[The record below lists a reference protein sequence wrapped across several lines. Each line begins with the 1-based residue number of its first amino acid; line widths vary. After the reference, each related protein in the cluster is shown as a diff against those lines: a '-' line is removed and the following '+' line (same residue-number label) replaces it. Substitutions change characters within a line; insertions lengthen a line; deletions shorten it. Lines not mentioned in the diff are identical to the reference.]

1 MQSFSNMQYC
11 TVLLLLCS
19 FFAFLHDASA
29 AQQASGQQHA
39 ELNRAGVCY
48 GTFADNLPSPQEAV
62 SLIQNLQANRIRLYG
77 PDFNVLQALKNTS
90 IEVVL
95 GVPNYQLQSIAS
107 GQDKANQ
114 WIQNN
119 VQNFPDINFRY
130 IVVGNGVPTQDQHS
144 IEYREFLLTAMK
156 NIQNAVSSCGLQN
169 KIKVSTALD
178 HSVILKQIHPPSNA
192 EFDDKYFIGDI
203 IQLLKNNNAP
213 FLVNI
218 HPYYSYAF
226 NKPEIPLE
234 LNKDSQASGDI
245 RLRYAYFRSPSVLVK
260 DGQLGYKNA
269 FDAMVDAVYSALE
282 KADASSLDVVVSE
295 TGWPT
300 AGGPQATAY
309 NARLYNNNLIKRIKS
324 KGTPKRPKKPVET
337 YIYNLFDENQ
347 RSEMERHW
355 GIFEANKQANY
366 PITFAS

>member
-1 MQSFSNMQYC
+1 M
-11 TVLLLLCS
+11 
-19 FFAFLHDASA
+19 D
-29 AQQASGQQHA
+29 
-39 ELNRAGVCY
+39 
-48 GTFADNLPSPQEAV
+48 
-62 SLIQNLQANRIRLYG
+62 
-77 PDFNVLQALKNTS
+77 
-90 IEVVL
+90 
-95 GVPNYQLQSIAS
+95 
-107 GQDKANQ
+107 
-114 WIQNN
+114 QNN

-169 KIKVSTALD
+169 KIKVSIALD
-178 HSVILKQIHPPSNA
+178 HSVILKQIRPPSNA

-213 FLVNI
+213 FIVNI

-234 LNKDSQASGDI
+234 LNKDSQTSGDI

-309 NARLYNNNLIKRIKS
+309 NARLYNNNLIKRSKS
-324 KGTPKRPKKPVET
+324 NGSPKRPKKPVET

-355 GIFEANKQANY
+355 GIFEANKQAKY

>member
-1 MQSFSNMQYC
+1 M
-11 TVLLLLCS
+11 
-19 FFAFLHDASA
+19 A

-48 GTFADNLPSPQEAV
+48 GTFADNLPSPQEVV

-95 GVPNYQLQSIAS
+95 GVSNYQLQSIAS

-119 VQNFPDINFRY
+119 VQNFPDINF
-130 IVVGNGVPTQDQHS
+130 
-144 IEYREFLLTAMK
+144 
-156 NIQNAVSSCGLQN
+156 
-169 KIKVSTALD
+169 
-178 HSVILKQIHPPSNA
+178 
-192 EFDDKYFIGDI
+192 
-203 IQLLKNNNAP
+203 
-213 FLVNI
+213 
-218 HPYYSYAF
+218 SYAF

-234 LNKDSQASGDI
+234 LKKDSQTSGDI
-245 RLRYAYFRSPSVLVK
+245 RLRYTYFRSPSVFVK
-260 DGQLGYKNA
+260 DGQLGYKNT

-300 AGGPQATAY
+300 AGGPQATTY
-309 NARLYNNNLIKRIKS
+309 NARLYNNNLISEVRARGLQI
-324 KGTPKRPKKPVET
+324 
-337 YIYNLFDENQ
+337 DQ
-347 RSEMERHW
+347 RSL
-355 GIFEANKQANY
+355 
-366 PITFAS
+366 

>member
-1 MQSFSNMQYC
+1 MS
-11 TVLLLLCS
+11 V
-19 FFAFLHDASA
+19 AV
-29 AQQASGQQHA
+29 QQASGQQHA

-119 VQNFPDINFRY
+119 VQNFPDINFR
-130 IVVGNGVPTQDQHS
+130 
-144 IEYREFLLTAMK
+144 
-156 NIQNAVSSCGLQN
+156 
-169 KIKVSTALD
+169 
-178 HSVILKQIHPPSNA
+178 
-192 EFDDKYFIGDI
+192 
-203 IQLLKNNNAP
+203 
-213 FLVNI
+213 
-218 HPYYSYAF
+218 
-226 NKPEIPLE
+226 
-234 LNKDSQASGDI
+234 
-245 RLRYAYFRSPSVLVK
+245 SPSVLVK
-260 DGQLGYKNA
+260 GGQLGYKNT

-309 NARLYNNNLIKRIKS
+309 NARLYNNNLIKRSKS
-324 KGTPKRPKKPVET
+324 KGSPKRPKKPVET

-355 GIFEANKQANY
+355 GIFEANKQAKY